1 MSRYWYSE
9 LSNRMRIYLLTPFF
23 LVLMILP
30 KNLMLEK
37 QKSAVDK
44 RKSFLKLLTDLSKTF
59 GCLSQEL
66 LVRKSF
72 LKLLTGLSKTFGCLS
87 QELLVIKLYTYRFTI
102 AALRM
107 IHGYLTSKKQ
117 RIKVKSPY
125 IFHTVLIILERKYCL
140 VYHKDLS

>member
-44 RKSFLKLLTDLSKTF
+44 RKSFLKLLTGLSKTF

-87 QELLVIKLYTYRFTI
+87 QELVVIKLYAYRFTI
-102 AALRM
+102 AALKL
-107 IHGYLTSKKQ
+107 IHGYLTSKNQ